1 MNVIVEHLS
10 VVPFGAAAPVLDD
23 VSFNVSPGER
33 VLLLGPSGAGKSTL
47 LLSLSGALQTL
58 ESHSF
63 DGVIEAP
70 PSGLLLQNA
79 IDASVGET
87 LFRDVAFGAESAGIQ
102 TAKISDLVASALTQT
117 GLKLPVNRTMATLSG
132 GQLQRAILA
141 GLLTLSP
148 SLLLLDEPTSML
160 DSESAA
166 QVREAV
172 TSYLEQSNATLI
184 VAEHIFEPWLPL
196 VSRVL
201 VLDAAGRL
209 TADGPKA
216 EVLRSHRAELES
228 FGLWLP
234 GDAAPEVL
242 VAEPAIGGGS
252 IVALVGPSGSGKT
265 TWLNK
270 KLSELQASASGDG
283 GPRIG
288 WLPQNAALTI
298 AGRTVL
304 DSAKAGTRA
313 TDAEAIATLE
323 RLGLGG
329 HVGQDPHELS
339 GGEQRRLA
347 LASAFLAGPQTLI
360 LDEPTVGQDT
370 FNWARIV
377 HELVAAR
384 ARGITVFVATHDAQL
399 LAHADQVI
407 EIVAE
412 AQATAAE
419 AQDAAAAPS
428 EAPSAGRTPLTP
440 LGAIGSSLLLLLGS
454 FWLQNSGQAF
464 AGVAIVAV
472 LLAAGVT
479 ATALTRKTKPKLRG
493 LGLVMFGI
501 ASIWFTNWFL
511 SDSHDALHAAT
522 TAARIAFFAIP
533 AYLLARLIDPAEMG
547 DQFGQILRLPA
558 RPVVAAM
565 VAFTKLQHL
574 NQTWAQ
580 LAQVRKVRGIAKTG
594 SPRARIAEAKEM
606 TFGLLISATRGATQ
620 TAISMEVRG
629 FSATDESGR
638 RIKRTWAVPARITWL
653 DVAAW
658 VAAAGA
664 IVAAVALGS
673 N

>member
-1 MNVIVEHLS
+1 MNVVVEHLS
-10 VVPFGAAAPVLDD
+10 VVPFGATAPVLDD
-23 VSFNVSPGER
+23 VSFKVSLGER

-70 PSGLLLQNA
+70 AAGLLLQNA

-102 TAKISDLVASALTQT
+102 IAKISELVASALSKT
-117 GLKLPVNRTMATLSG
+117 GLNLPVNRAMATLSG

-148 SLLLLDEPTSML
+148 NLLLLDEPTSML
-160 DSESAA
+160 DSASAA
-166 QVREAV
+166 EVREAV
-172 TSYLEQSNATLI
+172 TSYLEQSTATLI

-209 TADGPKA
+209 IADGPKA
-216 EVLRSHRAELES
+216 EVLRSHRVELES

-234 GDAAPEVL
+234 GAAAPEVI
-242 VAEPAIGGGS
+242 VDEQVIGDGS

-270 KLSELQASASGDG
+270 KLTELQASASGDG

-298 AGRTVL
+298 AGGTVL
-304 DSAKAGTRA
+304 DSAKAGTSA

-329 HVGQDPHELS
+329 HIGQDPHQLS

-347 LASAFLAGPQTLI
+347 LASALLAGPQTLI

-377 HELVAAR
+377 HELVSAR

-412 AQATAAE
+412 ARV
-419 AQDAAAAPS
+419 AAP
-428 EAPSAGRTPLTP
+428 APSARRTPLTP

-454 FWLQNSGQAF
+454 FLLQNSGQAF

-472 LLAAGVT
+472 LVAVAVT

-533 AYLLARLIDPAEMG
+533 AHLLARLIDPAEMG

-594 SPRARIAEAKEM
+594 SPRARIGEAKEM
-606 TFGLLISATRGATQ
+606 TFGLLVSATRGATQ

-658 VAAAGA
+658 VTAAGA

>member
-1 MNVIVEHLS
+1 MHVIVELLS
-10 VVPFGAAAPVLDD
+10 VVPFGATAPVLDG
-23 VSFNVSPGER
+23 VSFKVSPGER

-70 PSGLLLQNA
+70 ASGLLLQNA

-87 LFRDVAFGAESAGIQ
+87 LFRDGAFGAESAGIQ
-102 TAKISDLVASALTQT
+102 TAKISELVTSALSQT
-117 GLKLPVNRTMATLSG
+117 GLNLPISRTMATLSG

-166 QVREAV
+166 EVRDAV
-172 TSYLEQSNATLI
+172 ASYLEQSSATLI

-196 VSRVL
+196 VSRAL
-201 VLDAAGRL
+201 VLDAEGTLIAN
-209 TADGPKA
+209 GPMT

-234 GDAAPEVL
+234 GVSAPEVRF
-242 VAEPAIGGGS
+242 AEAVSGSGS

-298 AGRTVL
+298 AGGTVL
-304 DSAKAGTRA
+304 ASAKAGTRA

-323 RLGLGG
+323 RLGLGD
-329 HVGQDPHELS
+329 HAGQDPHQLS

-347 LASAFLAGPQTLI
+347 LASALLADPQTLI
-360 LDEPTVGQDT
+360 FDEPTVGQDT

-377 HELVAAR
+377 HELVSAR

-412 AQATAAE
+412 AQA
-419 AQDAAAAPS
+419 AAAAPS
-428 EAPSAGRTPLTP
+428 EDPSAGRTTLTP

-454 FWLQNSGQAF
+454 FWLRSPGQAF
-464 AGVAIVAV
+464 VGVSIIAV
-472 LLAAGVT
+472 LLAVGAV
-479 ATALTRKTKPKLRG
+479 AAALNKKAKPKLRG
-493 LGLVMFGI
+493 LGLVQFGI

-594 SPRARIAEAKEM
+594 SPRARIGEAKEM
-606 TFGLLISATRGATQ
+606 TFGLLVSATRGATQ

-638 RIKRTWAVPARITWL
+638 RIKRTWAVPAQITWL

-664 IVAAVALGS
+664 TVAAVVLGS

>member
-1 MNVIVEHLS
+1 MHVIVELLS
-10 VVPFGAAAPVLDD
+10 VVPFGATAPVLDD
-23 VSFNVSPGER
+23 VSFKVSPGER

-70 PSGLLLQNA
+70 ASGLLLQNA

-102 TAKISDLVASALTQT
+102 TAKISELVTSALSQT
-117 GLKLPVNRTMATLSG
+117 GLNLPISRTMATLSG

-166 QVREAV
+166 EVRDAV
-172 TSYLEQSNATLI
+172 ASYLEQSSATLI

-196 VSRVL
+196 VSRAL
-201 VLDAAGRL
+201 VLDAEGTLIAN
-209 TADGPKA
+209 GPMT

-234 GDAAPEVL
+234 GVSAPEVRF
-242 VAEPAIGGGS
+242 AEAVSGSGS

-298 AGRTVL
+298 AGGTVL
-304 DSAKAGTRA
+304 ASAKAGTRA

-323 RLGLGG
+323 RLGLGD
-329 HVGQDPHELS
+329 HAGQDPHQLS

-347 LASAFLAGPQTLI
+347 LASALLADPQTLI
-360 LDEPTVGQDT
+360 FDEPTVGQDT

-377 HELVAAR
+377 HELVSAR

-412 AQATAAE
+412 AQA
-419 AQDAAAAPS
+419 AAAAPS
-428 EAPSAGRTPLTP
+428 EDPSAGRTTLTP

-454 FWLQNSGQAF
+454 FWLRSPGQAF
-464 AGVAIVAV
+464 VGVSIIAV
-472 LLAAGVT
+472 LLAVGAV
-479 ATALTRKTKPKLRG
+479 AAALNKKAKPKLRG
-493 LGLVMFGI
+493 LGLVLFGI

-594 SPRARIAEAKEM
+594 SPRARIGEAKEM
-606 TFGLLISATRGATQ
+606 TFGLLVSATRGATQ

-638 RIKRTWAVPARITWL
+638 RIKRTWAVPAQITWL

-664 IVAAVALGS
+664 TVAAVVLGS

>member
-1 MNVIVEHLS
+1 MNLVVEHLS
-10 VVPFGAAAPVLDD
+10 VVPFGATAPVLDD
-23 VSFNVSPGER
+23 VSFKVLPGER

-58 ESHSF
+58 ESHTF
-63 DGVIEAP
+63 EGVIGAP
-70 PSGLLLQNA
+70 AAGLLLQNA

-102 TAKISDLVASALTQT
+102 PSKISELVASALSKT
-117 GLKLPVNRTMATLSG
+117 GLNLPVNRTMATLSG

-160 DSESAA
+160 DSASAA
-166 QVREAV
+166 EVREAV
-172 TSYLEQSNATLI
+172 ASYLEQSSATLI

-201 VLDAAGRL
+201 VLDSTGGVI
-209 TADGPKA
+209 ADGPKA

-234 GDAAPEVL
+234 GAAAPEVHSEEA
-242 VAEPAIGGGS
+242 VSDSGS
-252 IVALVGPSGSGKT
+252 LVALVGPSGSGKT

-270 KLSELQASASGDG
+270 KLGELQSSLDG
-283 GPRIG
+283 GSRIG

-298 AGRTVL
+298 AGGTVL
-304 DSAKAGTRA
+304 DSAKAGTDA
-313 TDAEAIATLE
+313 TDTETVAVLE

-329 HVGQDPHELS
+329 HVVQDPHQLS

-347 LASAFLAGPQTLI
+347 LASTLLSVPQTLI

-370 FNWARIV
+370 CNWTRIV
-377 HELVAAR
+377 HELVSAR
-384 ARGITVFVATHDAQL
+384 ARGIKVFVATHDAQL

-407 EIVAE
+407 EIVGE
-412 AQATAAE
+412 ARVS
-419 AQDAAAAPS
+419 AAAPS
-428 EAPSAGRTPLTP
+428 EAPANVPSAGRTPLTP

-454 FWLQNSGQAF
+454 FWLRSSGQAF
-464 AGVAIVAV
+464 AGVTIVAV
-472 LLAAGVT
+472 LLAAAVV
-479 ATALTRKTKPKLRG
+479 AAALTKRAKPRLRG
-493 LGLVMFGI
+493 LGLVLFGI

-574 NQTWAQ
+574 NQTWSQ

-606 TFGLLISATRGATQ
+606 TFGLLVSATRGATQ

-658 VAAAGA
+658 VAALAA
-664 IVAAVALGS
+664 TVAAVAVGS

>member
-1 MNVIVEHLS
+1 MYVIVEHLS
-10 VVPFGAAAPVLDD
+10 VVPFGATTPVLDD
-23 VSFNVSPGER
+23 VSFKVSPGER

-70 PSGLLLQNA
+70 ASGLLLQNA

-102 TAKISDLVASALTQT
+102 TAKISELVTSALSQT
-117 GLKLPVNRTMATLSG
+117 GLNLPIKRTMATLSG

-166 QVREAV
+166 EVRDAV
-172 TSYLEQSNATLI
+172 ASYLEQSSATLI

-196 VSRVL
+196 VGRVL

-209 TADGPKA
+209 IADGPNA

-234 GDAAPEVL
+234 GASAPEVRF
-242 VAEPAIGGGS
+242 AEAVSGSGS

-270 KLSELQASASGDG
+270 KLGELHSAASLDG

-298 AGRTVL
+298 AGGTVL
-304 DSAKAGTRA
+304 ESAKAGTCA
-313 TDAEAIATLE
+313 TDAEAIAALE

-329 HVGQDPHELS
+329 HVSQDPHQLS

-347 LASAFLAGPQTLI
+347 LASALLADPQTLI

-377 HELVAAR
+377 HELVSAR

-412 AQATAAE
+412 AQV
-419 AQDAAAAPS
+419 AAAAAS
-428 EAPSAGRTPLTP
+428 DDPSAGRTTLTP

-454 FWLQNSGQAF
+454 FWLRSPGQVF
-464 AGVAIVAV
+464 AGVSIIAV
-472 LLAAGVT
+472 LLAVGAV
-479 ATALTRKTKPKLRG
+479 AAALNKKAKPKLRG
-493 LGLVMFGI
+493 LGLVLFGI

-594 SPRARIAEAKEM
+594 SPRARIGEAKEM
-606 TFGLLISATRGATQ
+606 TFGLLVSATRGATQ

-638 RIKRTWAVPARITWL
+638 RIKRTWAVPAQITWL

-664 IVAAVALGS
+664 TVAAVVLGS

>member
-1 MNVIVEHLS
+1 MR
-10 VVPFGAAAPVLDD
+10 FA
-23 VSFNVSPGER
+23 
-33 VLLLGPSGAGKSTL
+33 
-47 LLSLSGALQTL
+47 
-58 ESHSF
+58 
-63 DGVIEAP
+63 
-70 PSGLLLQNA
+70 
-79 IDASVGET
+79 
-87 LFRDVAFGAESAGIQ
+87 
-102 TAKISDLVASALTQT
+102 
-117 GLKLPVNRTMATLSG
+117 
-132 GQLQRAILA
+132 
-141 GLLTLSP
+141 
-148 SLLLLDEPTSML
+148 
-160 DSESAA
+160 
-166 QVREAV
+166 EAV
-172 TSYLEQSNATLI
+172 SGS
-184 VAEHIFEPWLPL
+184 
-196 VSRVL
+196 
-201 VLDAAGRL
+201 
-209 TADGPKA
+209 
-216 EVLRSHRAELES
+216 
-228 FGLWLP
+228 
-234 GDAAPEVL
+234 
-242 VAEPAIGGGS
+242 GS

-298 AGRTVL
+298 AGGTVL
-304 DSAKAGTRA
+304 DSAKAGTGA

-329 HVGQDPHELS
+329 HVGQDPHQLS

-347 LASAFLAGPQTLI
+347 LASALLADPQTLI

-377 HELVAAR
+377 HELVSAR
-384 ARGITVFVATHDAQL
+384 VRGITVFVATHDAQL

-412 AQATAAE
+412 AQA
-419 AQDAAAAPS
+419 AAAAPS
-428 EAPSAGRTPLTP
+428 EDPSAGRTTLTP

-454 FWLQNSGQAF
+454 FWLRSPGQAF
-464 AGVAIVAV
+464 VGVSIIAV
-472 LLAAGVT
+472 LLAVGAV
-479 ATALTRKTKPKLRG
+479 AAALNKKAKPKLRG
-493 LGLVMFGI
+493 LGLVLFGI

-594 SPRARIAEAKEM
+594 FSRARIGEAKEI
-606 TFGLLISATRGATQ
+606 TFGLLVSATRGATQ

-638 RIKRTWAVPARITWL
+638 RIKRTWAVLAQITWL

-664 IVAAVALGS
+664 TVAAVVLGS

>member
-1 MNVIVEHLS
+1 MYVIVEHLS
-10 VVPFGAAAPVLDD
+10 VVPFGATTPVLDD
-23 VSFNVSPGER
+23 VSFKVSPGER

-70 PSGLLLQNA
+70 ASGLLLQNA

-102 TAKISDLVASALTQT
+102 TAKISELVTSALSQT
-117 GLKLPVNRTMATLSG
+117 GLNLPISRTMATLSG

-166 QVREAV
+166 EVRDAV
-172 TSYLEQSNATLI
+172 ASYLEQSSATLI

-196 VSRVL
+196 VSRAL
-201 VLDAAGRL
+201 VLDAEGTLIAN
-209 TADGPKA
+209 GPMT

-234 GDAAPEVL
+234 GVSAPEVRF
-242 VAEPAIGGGS
+242 AEAVSGSGS

-298 AGRTVL
+298 AGGTVL
-304 DSAKAGTRA
+304 ASAKAGTRA

-323 RLGLGG
+323 RLGLGD
-329 HVGQDPHELS
+329 HAGQDPHQLS

-347 LASAFLAGPQTLI
+347 LASALLADPQTLI
-360 LDEPTVGQDT
+360 FDEPTVGQDT

-377 HELVAAR
+377 HELVSAR

-412 AQATAAE
+412 AQA
-419 AQDAAAAPS
+419 AAAAPS
-428 EAPSAGRTPLTP
+428 EDPSAGRTTLTP

-454 FWLQNSGQAF
+454 FWLRSPGQAF
-464 AGVAIVAV
+464 VGVSIIAV
-472 LLAAGVT
+472 LLAVGAV
-479 ATALTRKTKPKLRG
+479 AAALNKKAKPKLRG
-493 LGLVMFGI
+493 LGLVLFGI

-594 SPRARIAEAKEM
+594 SPRARIGEAKEM
-606 TFGLLISATRGATQ
+606 TFGLLVSATRGATQ

-638 RIKRTWAVPARITWL
+638 RIKRTWAVPAQITWL

-664 IVAAVALGS
+664 TVAAVVLGS